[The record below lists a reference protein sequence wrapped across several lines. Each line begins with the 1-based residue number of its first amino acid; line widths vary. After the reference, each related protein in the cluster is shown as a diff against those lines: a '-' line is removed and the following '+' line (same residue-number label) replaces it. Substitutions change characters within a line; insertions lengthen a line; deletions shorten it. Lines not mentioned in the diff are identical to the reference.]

1 MQLSTTLV
9 HRRDVTIKPP
19 TPRAHGT
26 QVSYPLWPLVQR
38 TPCYDDAAQV
48 PGGEPARHMAPIPS
62 LIRPLCSVVV
72 LLATC
77 AALPAASPLTS
88 QVI

>member
-26 QVSYPLWPLVQR
+26 QAAKPHATLWPLVQP
-38 TPCYDDAAQV
+38 TPRYDDAAQV
-48 PGGEPARHMAPIPS
+48 SP
-62 LIRPLCSVVV
+62 
-72 LLATC
+72 LAT
-77 AALPAASPLTS
+77 LP
-88 QVI
+88 QFHH

>member
-38 TPCYDDAAQV
+38 TPCYDDAAQQHRCQEV
-48 PGGEPARHMAPIPS
+48 SP
-62 LIRPLCSVVV
+62 
-72 LLATC
+72 LATW
-77 AALPAASPLTS
+77 PQSHH
-88 QVI
+88 